1 MTDIKLGT
9 KYDCP
14 SCSIKFY
21 DFGKQEPI
29 CPKCGTLYGEG
40 LEQSQKK
47 PAKTK
52 AKAKAKPKAKK
63 STKGRGKGEEEE

>member
-14 SCSIKFY
+14 SCGIKFY

-29 CPKCGTLYGEG
+29 CPKCGTNYGEA

-47 PAKTK
+47 PTK
-52 AKAKAKPKAKK
+52 ARATAKK
-63 STKGRGKGEEEE
+63 TTKARGKSEEEE